1 MANHGI
7 INRSG
12 RAISMDT
19 LRPAIMKTL
28 NTSYTLTLNTTKGVE
43 KLFGKSIIDLG
54 YVYYRNDNAGCEINL
69 VLTWILHS
77 FEQRSE
83 QARRHRT

>member
-1 MANHGI
+1 NAMANHGI

-12 RAISMDT
+12 RGITMDA

-43 KLFGKSIIDLG
+43 KLFGKSIIDLS
-54 YVYYRNDNAGCEINL
+54 DL
-69 VLTWILHS
+69 S
-77 FEQRSE
+77 
-83 QARRHRT
+83 RHNGIEHDA